1 MSSYSYQNYKLDNH
15 TGGVSCL
22 SYPMTLHIL
31 SFIHV
36 SKFNV
41 HNIPIRMDWQ
51 SIILELDW
59 QSINLFLHD
68 IYYGNTYI
76 VQQKWNT
83 LLIYSCSRL
92 RLRAT
97 FGHHASG
104 YEESTRV
111 QSKLFSWLFHYLNIP
126 TPRS

>member
-41 HNIPIRMDWQ
+41 HNIFIKIGLITYEHKNYMDMGKQ
-51 SIILELDW
+51 TSAAPPKGVPSSMRDSPSLKSD
-59 QSINLFLHD
+59 Q
-68 IYYGNTYI
+68 TR
-76 VQQKWNT
+76 
-83 LLIYSCSRL
+83 LI
-92 RLRAT
+92 
-97 FGHHASG
+97 
-104 YEESTRV
+104 
-111 QSKLFSWLFHYLNIP
+111 
-126 TPRS
+126 